1 MTQFFGRFRPLMP
14 TMLCAIALSV
24 ALLVPAPGR
33 ADEPYARS
41 RNYDLQNVKTHLWF
55 DTDQRKVRGE
65 VTHSI
70 EMLCDDVSQVKF
82 DSVALKI
89 EDVAL
94 DGKDTK
100 FSVTDKDLIVSLAEP
115 SKRGDHHEIF
125 IRYEGQPKKGLYFIL
140 PDKNYPNRPKE
151 VWTQGEAEDT
161 RYYIPIYDYPNDR
174 TTSEMILTVPA
185 TWITVSNGQLANVKD
200 ETDGSK
206 TWDWK
211 QSEPLSTYLITAVA
225 GEFVEKTD
233 TWRGIP
239 LRYVVPR
246 GNEDTIESTFTRTK
260 EMLDLFSDK
269 LGVKYP
275 WAQYAQSSV
284 NDFVEGGME
293 NTSATTLTARG
304 LVNPKLASEEREGS
318 EDLDSHELAH
328 QWFGDLVTCRDWANI
343 WLNEGFATYFEH
355 YWLERHYGADEAAYE
370 FWRDQAGWF
379 RQKRMYPVPIVT
391 RNFTDSIEYAGNVY
405 TKGGWVLKMLRSKL
419 GDEDFFRGLHHYL
432 EVNRNQNVV
441 TADLE
446 KALDESTH
454 TNVDHFFHQWI
465 WRAGAPEYEVSYSYD
480 DSAQQIKLKV
490 KQTQKVEGMVD
501 LFDMPVEIEIA
512 TASGRK
518 TYPIEVNK
526 AEETFTLP
534 ADGAPLMVLFDKG
547 DTVLKSV
554 EFKKDAAALIYQL
567 KNAETVPD
575 RADAAVALGAM
586 KDDPNVVAAL
596 GQAAQ
601 HDPFWGVRVES
612 LKALGKIGGSG
623 SEQHILTALNDEK
636 PWVRKVAVQ
645 QLGNFTSDSSLGSRL
660 IEIASK
666 DKAYTVR
673 AAALNAIGE
682 IKDPKAYET
691 LTAALK
697 TDSPD
702 DTIRNGA
709 LEGLGSLGDDR
720 AVPALLEWSAPGK
733 DFETRGAAIQAVAEL
748 DPKNEKITQRL
759 ISYLKEPYT
768 DVKFPALL
776 ALGRRG
782 DPAAI
787 GPLEDLVKS
796 GELNLGDAPFIQ
808 MQIEALRAK
817 TAGSG
822 SASGANANTSSNA
835 NTNASA
841 VGNSNTASV
850 NGNAAGSGSNGNQ
863 QVAAAAGIGES
874 AKQQPASAGA
884 GNDQEITLAALKK
897 LQQQMAEISTRLG
910 KIETQL
916 STTQK

>member
-1 MTQFFGRFRPLMP
+1 MTQISGRFRPLVQKI
-14 TMLCAIALSV
+14 LCAVALSV
-24 ALLVPAPGR
+24 ALLIPTPSR

-41 RNYDLQNVKTHLWF
+41 RDYDLQNVKTHLWF

-70 EMLCDDVSQVKF
+70 EMLRDDLSQVKF

-89 EDVAL
+89 EDVTL
-94 DGKDTK
+94 DGKEDK
-100 FSVTDKDLIVSLAEP
+100 FSTTDKDLIVSLPHP
-115 SKRGDHHEIF
+115 SKRGEKLEVF

-151 VWTQGEAEDT
+151 VWTQGEAEET

-185 TWITVSNGQLANVKD
+185 TWITVSNGQLVNIKD
-200 ETDGSK
+200 ESDGTK

-211 QSEPLSTYLITAVA
+211 QTEPLSTYLITAVA
-225 GEFVEKTD
+225 GEFVEKKD

-239 LRYVVPR
+239 VRYVVPR
-246 GNEDTIESTFTRTK
+246 GNEDTIEPTFARTK

-304 LVNPKLASEEREGS
+304 LVNPQLASEQRQGS
-318 EDLDSHELAH
+318 DDLDSHELAH
-328 QWFGDLVTCRDWANI
+328 QWFGDLVTCKDWANI

-355 YWLERHYGADEAAYE
+355 YWAEQHYGADEAAYE
-370 FWRDQAGWF
+370 FWRDQSNWF
-379 RQKRMYPVPIVT
+379 RQKQMYPVPIVT

-405 TKGGWVLKMLRSKL
+405 TKGGWVLKMLRTKL
-419 GDEDFFRGLHHYL
+419 GDEDFFHGLHHYL
-432 EVNRNQNVV
+432 ETNRNQNVV

-446 KALDESTH
+446 KAIDQSTF

-465 WRAGAPEYEVSYSYD
+465 WRAGAPKYEVSYTYD
-480 DSAQQIKLKV
+480 DAAHQLKLTV

-512 TASGRK
+512 TAAGRK
-518 TYPIEVNK
+518 TSTIEVNK

-534 ADGAPLMVLFDKG
+534 ADSAPLMVVFDKG
-547 DTVLKSV
+547 DKVLKSV
-554 EFKKDAAALIYQL
+554 EFKKDAPALIYQL

-575 RADAAVALGAM
+575 RADAALSLGEMKDNPDAVTALGY
-586 KDDPNVVAAL
+586 
-596 GQAAQ
+596 AAQ
-601 HDPFWGVRVES
+601 HDPFWGIRAES
-612 LKALGKIGGSG
+612 LKALGKTGGVDA
-623 SEQHILTALNDEK
+623 EKEIMAALNDDK
-636 PWVRKVAVQ
+636 PWIRKVAVQ
-645 QLGNFTSDSSLGSRL
+645 QLGHFPSDTSLGSKL
-660 IEIASK
+660 TEIAST
-666 DKAYTVR
+666 DKAYSVR

-682 IKDPKAYET
+682 IKAPQAYET
-691 LTAALK
+691 LTAAVK
-697 TDSPD
+697 IASPD
-702 DTIRNGA
+702 DAIRNGA
-709 LEGLGSLGDDR
+709 IEGLGSLGDDR

-733 DFETRGAAIQAVAEL
+733 DFETRGVAIESVAEL
-748 DPKNEKITQRL
+748 DLKNTAITRAL

-768 DVKFPALL
+768 DVKFPTLI

-787 GPLEDLVKS
+787 GPLEALVKS
-796 GELNLGDAPFIQ
+796 GELNLGDAPFVE
-808 MQIEALRAK
+808 MQIQALKAK
-817 TAGSG
+817 GAGS
-822 SASGANANTSSNA
+822 SASPSASNA
-835 NTNASA
+835 NTNGNANTSGNASA
-841 VGNSNTASV
+841 ST
-850 NGNAAGSGSNGNQ
+850 NQ
-863 QVAAAAGIGES
+863 QSATPAAAQIENQS
-874 AKQQPASAGA
+874 QSTST
-884 GNDQEITLAALKK
+884 GNNQEMTLAALKK
-897 LQQQMAEISTRLG
+897 LQQQMAEIDTRLG